1 MARLTD
7 IIEQMIKDMI
17 DDNDGRVEITRGKLA
32 EKVNCVPSQIT
43 YVLSTRFT
51 NGQGYIVESRR
62 GGGGWIRI
70 SRIANDN
77 KKSNYVMHVLNSL
90 GDAISRHDVVIH
102 LNNLVDYEIIDE
114 QIARLMYNATSDQAL
129 ARIQPVIK
137 DLIRM
142 DIFKSMLLGQAIQME
157 REEKREAEETA
168 ADGKETD
175 KIEENREAET

>member
-7 IIEQMIKDMI
+7 IIEQMIKEMI

-90 GDAISRHDVVIH
+90 GDTISRHDVVIH
-102 LNNLVDYEIIDE
+102 LNNLVDYDIIDDN
-114 QIARLMYNATSDQAL
+114 IAAIMYNATSDQAL
-129 ARIQPVIK
+129 TRIQPVVK

-142 DIFKSMLLGQAIQME
+142 DIFKSMLLGQAIRME
-157 REEKREAEETA
+157 REEK
-168 ADGKETD
+168 
-175 KIEENREAET
+175 EAETMSKNTEKKDATKHDNED